1 MGPRRVRQFFLD
13 HGERFKA
20 EWVME
25 LPADEPIT
33 MYKTGRGEADWIDLC
48 RGPHLASTGKLD
60 PQAFKLT
67 RVSGAYWRGDQK
79 NPMLSRIYGTAWLNK
94 KQLDAHLVRL
104 EEAAKRDHRKIGQEM
119 DLFHLQPEAHGSVF
133 WHPKGFIIWRQLEA
147 YMRRRLDAAG
157 YHEIKTPQ
165 LMDARQWEKSGHWGK
180 YRENMFVVPDEI
192 PNVDDDAPM
201 ISGAG
206 DMMAL
211 KPMNCPAHVLIF
223 KQGITSY
230 KELPLRLAEFG
241 CCHRNEP
248 HGALHGIMR
257 VRQFT
262 QDDAHI
268 FCRDDQLIDEVKAF
282 CDLLDTVYKDLGF
295 DRYAIKLA
303 LRPDQR
309 FGSDEMWDWA
319 EQSLRD
325 AVAATGRD
333 TEEYGWEE
341 LPGEG
346 AFYAPKLEFHLTDAI
361 GRTWQVGTMQTD
373 TVLPE
378 RLDASYIGEDGEKHR
393 PVMLHR
399 AILGTF
405 ERFIG
410 ILIEHHAGK
419 FPLWLAPVQ
428 AVVATIVSDA
438 DDYAGDV
445 AARLSAAGLRVETD
459 LRNEKINYK
468 VREHS
473 LAKVPLLLV
482 VGKREAEEGTVAVR
496 RLGSDEHQKMMSL
509 DEAIAAFADEAVPPD
524 LRSRLT
530 PRRHSAVQN
539 DAPMRSPLPMTV
551 GTPYLASLPTTQG
564 DFAIPPPYPRRSMA
578 PPQFTGPR
586 YNEFIQSP
594 EGPGDRR
601 KRRKSGRDVYP
612 RSDRAGAEESGLDL
626 VEISPNADPPV
637 AKFLDI
643 GRYKYEA
650 QKKANEQRKKQK
662 TQEIKEI
669 KMRPNIDD
677 HDYDVKMKKVVEFL
691 EEGDKVKVTMRFRGR
706 EMAHGELGMAVLRRV
721 QEQTADMAKIEA
733 HPRMEGRQMLMVLA
747 PK

>member
-1 MGPRRVRQFFLD
+1 MSKMFRISLPDGSVREMPEGSTPADVAAAIGPGLAKAALAARVNGEVRDITRPFEGDTDLALITARDEKDALELVRHDFAHVLAEAVQSLFPGTQITFGPATDDGFYYDFAPPPGRGPFTDEDLPAIEEEMRRVIARDEPLIREVWQREQVRDFFRRS
-13 HGERFKA
+13 GETFKA

-25 LPADEPIT
+25 LPEGEPIT
-33 MYKTGRGEADWIDLC
+33 MYRSGQGDGKWMDLC

-67 RVSGAYWRGDQK
+67 RVSGAYWRGDPA

-94 KQLDAHLVRL
+94 KQLAEHLVRL

-119 DLFHLQPEAHGSVF
+119 DLFHLQSEAHGSVF
-133 WHPKGFIIWRQLEA
+133 WHPKGFLLWRQLEA

-157 YHEIKTPQ
+157 YDEVKTPQ
-165 LMDARQWEKSGHWGK
+165 LMDARQWERSGHWGK

-192 PNVDDDAPM
+192 PSTEDDAPVL
-201 ISGAG
+201 SGTG
-206 DMMAL
+206 DLMAL

-230 KELPLRLAEFG
+230 RELPIRMAEFG

-268 FCRDDQLIDEVKAF
+268 FVREDQLIEEVRAF
-282 CDLLDTVYKDLGF
+282 CDLLDSVYKDLGF
-295 DRYAIKLA
+295 DKYAIKLA
-303 LRPDQR
+303 LRPEKR
-309 FGSDEMWDWA
+309 FGSDEMWDWS

-325 AVAATGRD
+325 AVAATGRN
-333 TEEYGWEE
+333 TPEFGWEE
-341 LPGEG
+341 LLGEG

-361 GRTWQVGTMQTD
+361 GRTWQVGTIQTD

-378 RLDASYIGEDGEKHR
+378 RLDAYYIGEDGEKHR

-438 DDYAGDV
+438 DDYAERV
-445 AARLSAAGLRVETD
+445 VERLKAAGIRAESDT
-459 LRNEKINYK
+459 RNEKINYK

-496 RLGSDEHQKMMSL
+496 RLGSEERQAVMSL
-509 DEAIAAFADEAVPPD
+509 DEALAMMTAEATPPD
-524 LRSRLT
+524 L
-530 PRRHSAVQN
+530 A
-539 DAPMRSPLPMTV
+539 DAR
-551 GTPYLASLPTTQG
+551 
-564 DFAIPPPYPRRSMA
+564 
-578 PPQFTGPR
+578 
-586 YNEFIQSP
+586 
-594 EGPGDRR
+594 
-601 KRRKSGRDVYP
+601 
-612 RSDRAGAEESGLDL
+612 
-626 VEISPNADPPV
+626 
-637 AKFLDI
+637 
-643 GRYKYEA
+643 
-650 QKKANEQRKKQK
+650 
-662 TQEIKEI
+662 
-669 KMRPNIDD
+669 
-677 HDYDVKMKKVVEFL
+677 
-691 EEGDKVKVTMRFRGR
+691 
-706 EMAHGELGMAVLRRV
+706 
-721 QEQTADMAKIEA
+721 
-733 HPRMEGRQMLMVLA
+733 
-747 PK
+747 